1 MIKNEIKMLSDIE
14 HCLLRKG
21 MYIGSTANE
30 EREQFLFGKFQKVK
44 YVPGLVKVIEELINN
59 STDEAVR
66 TNFAFANKISVDI
79 DLETS
84 TIVVEDNGRGIPQY
98 LIQTPEGEEIPAA
111 VAAWTKVKAGSN
123 FDDSQGLT
131 VSGQNGVGASLT
143 NIFSK
148 LFTGVTCDG
157 TNTMTITC
165 ADNLKTIDWAVKKGG
180 KQGTKVT
187 FNPDFQHFDCE
198 TIDPIV
204 LDIMKDQLQTLAVT
218 FPDIQFKFNDEK
230 IIGNFKKYAKQFF
243 EEAVVSETD
252 NIMVGLLPSEDGFR
266 HLSYVNAIHTKTG
279 GTHVDYF
286 IDELSNELIPKIKSR
301 HKVEVTK
308 ARIKECMTLLLF
320 VKGFPNARFD
330 SQTKEKLSVPLS
342 QVKEHLNIDIKRLA
356 HNFMKNEKLYM
367 PIIEAVLAKKL
378 AAEKAAENRAQKSAK
393 KAKVLKHI
401 KANGY
406 GNQSVDTTLFL
417 AEGDSA
423 IGYLIS
429 TRDQQLHGGY
439 PLRGKVLNTWGMSPL
454 EMLKNAEIFDICS
467 IMGLIIGE
475 KSSDLNYKNIAIM
488 VDADVDGTGSIYPSL
503 LAFFS
508 NWTELFEQGRIK
520 FLKTPVWICQ
530 KGKESKWFYTND
542 EYELEK
548 ENLKGWN
555 SRYIKGLG
563 SLEENEYEEMIN
575 NPQYDVVS
583 LDEDWKDQF
592 EMLFGKDPDPRKVWM
607 SS

>member
-1 MIKNEIKMLSDIE
+1 MIKNEIKMLSDRE
-14 HCLLRKG
+14 HVLLRKG
-21 MYIGSTANE
+21 MYIGSTSNE
-30 EREQFLFGKFQKVK
+30 EREQFLFGQFGKVK
-44 YVPGLVKVIEELINN
+44 YVPGLIKVIEELINN

-79 DLETS
+79 DLETN
-84 TIVVEDNGRGIPQY
+84 TVVVEDNGRGIPQY
-98 LIQTPEGEEIPAA
+98 EIQTPEGDMIPAA

-148 LFTGVTCDG
+148 LFVGVTCDG

-165 ADNLKTIDWAVKKGG
+165 KDNLDSIDWKVKAGG

-187 FNPDFQHFDCE
+187 FIPDFSHFDCE
-198 TIDPIV
+198 VIEPIV
-204 LDIMKDQLQTLAVT
+204 LDIMRDQLQTLAVT
-218 FPDIQFKFNDEK
+218 FPDIAFKFNGEK
-230 IIGNFKKYAKQFF
+230 IVGNFKKYAKQFS
-243 EEAVVSETD
+243 EDAVVSETD
-252 NIMVGLLPSEDGFR
+252 NIMIAFLSSNDGFR
-266 HLSYVNAIHTKTG
+266 HQSYVNAIHTKSG
-279 GTHVDYF
+279 GTHVDYV

-308 ARIKECMTLLLF
+308 ARIKECLTMLLF
-320 VKGFPNARFD
+320 IKGFPNARFD

-342 QVKEHLNIDIKRLA
+342 QVKDHIDVDIKRIA
-356 HNFMKNEKLYM
+356 HNFMKCESLYM

-378 AAEKAAENRAQKSAK
+378 AADRAAEARLKKKTA
-393 KAKVLKHI
+393 KAKVAKHI

-406 GNQSVDTTLFL
+406 GDQSKDTTLFL

-429 TRDQQLHGGY
+429 TRNQDAHGGY
-439 PLRGKVLNTWGMSPL
+439 PLRGKVLNTWGLTPL
-454 EMLKNAEIFDICS
+454 DMLANREIADICT
-467 IMGLIIGE
+467 IMGLEIGQPAE
-475 KSSDLNYKNIAIM
+475 SLNYQNVAIM
-488 VDADVDGTGSIYPSL
+488 VDADYDGTGSIYPSL

-508 NWTELFEQGRIK
+508 NWPELFEQGKVK

-542 EYELEK
+542 EYEAEK
-548 ENLKGWN
+548 ENLKGYD

-575 NPQYDVVS
+575 NPQYDVVK
-583 LDEDWKDQF
+583 LDPDWKDQF
-592 EMLFGKDPDPRKVWM
+592 EMLFGDDPDKRKDWM